1 MMIIKNISRFLA
13 AAAIISSGLSLVA
26 PSVEASTS
34 SSQDAGL
41 TAAAFENFDQ
51 SLDRLMSFRANNVMG
66 LEVKLLPHHALSNQ
80 DTLTYK
86 AQMGAN
92 FAVSGLYKGQPS
104 CVLFVDTEETG
115 KPYHVNIRPDQ
126 SGVLSLVDRSAY
138 MYYVL
143 THEMSHCLN
152 HDNHSSLTR
161 LVAIA
166 KDPATSKY
174 ITPLSALEMSIRE
187 VHADISAA
195 LLGASKTG
203 DWTVLEKAIL
213 PIRTLM
219 YDPTHTTANS
229 VTAILNTIN
238 PKHLMGQSYEAIAA
252 LSNELFRK
260 QFLDENGMVDPY
272 SVGAKQIMTDW
283 YAGGL
288 ETEAYIVHQSMQT
301 EMDKQLLAEIH
312 LFREF
317 AGTMMPVSELTNLSD
332 VTFLFALKQTVLEQQ
347 NLLVE
352 GASQL
357 NSQEFKAFQEY
368 NNAKKQNLET
378 ILSIYKTE
386 LTGEAPSLK
395 ATKNG
400 IEKWHKYF
408 AIAHGS
414 MILREALP
422 KVLAETLTPPGDE
435 IAAEKIRAAE
445 DRVKQMLV
453 QVHENDQLPADHMVS
468 GLQQA
473 DQPSIR
479 TEKSRSLRD
488 VFSFGLR

>member
-1 MMIIKNISRFLA
+1 MIIKNVSRFLA
-13 AAAIISSGLSLVA
+13 TAVIVGSSLLMTPLDAQAQSPSLHETA
-26 PSVEASTS
+26 
-34 SSQDAGL
+34 L
-41 TAAAFENFDQ
+41 TATAFENFDEG
-51 SLDRLMSFRANNVMG
+51 LERLMSFRANNVMG
-66 LEVKLLPHHALSNQ
+66 REVKLLPHHAMNAQ
-80 DTLTYK
+80 DTLAYK
-86 AQMGAN
+86 AHMGSN
-92 FAVSGLYKGQPS
+92 FAINGLYKGQAA
-104 CVLFVDTEETG
+104 CVLFVDTEDTG

-152 HDNHSSLTR
+152 HDNYSSLTR
-161 LVAIA
+161 LVDLA

-174 ITPLSALEMSIRE
+174 ITPLSALEMSMRE
-187 VHADISAA
+187 VHADLSAA

-213 PIRTLM
+213 PMRTLM
-219 YDPTHTTANS
+219 YDPTHATANS
-229 VTAILNTIN
+229 VTAIVNEIN

-252 LSNELFRK
+252 LSNELFKK
-260 QFLDENGMVDPY
+260 QFMDKNGMVDPH
-272 SVGAKQIMTDW
+272 SNGARQIMKDW

-288 ETEAYIVHQSMQT
+288 ETEAYIVNQSFQT
-301 EMDKQLLAEIH
+301 EMDKQLLDEIH

-317 AGTMMPVSELTNLSD
+317 AGTMMPASELTKLSD

-347 NLLVE
+347 NQLVE
-352 GASQL
+352 GGAQL
-357 NSQEFKAFQEY
+357 GDQQMQDFKNY
-368 NNAKKQNLET
+368 NDSKSQNLAT
-378 ILSIYKTE
+378 ILSMYKGD
-386 LTGEAPSLK
+386 LTGDAPSLK
-395 ATKNG
+395 AVRNG
-400 IEKWHKYF
+400 IKNWHQYF
-408 AIAHGS
+408 AKAHGS
-414 MILREALP
+414 MILRDALP

-435 IAAEKIRAAE
+435 IAAERIRAAE
-445 DRVKQMLV
+445 DRVKQMLA
-453 QVHENDQLPADHMVS
+453 QVHGNDQLPADHMVS